1 MKLKAILEDE
11 LLNGEIKKKWEVFET
26 DEELWNFLLNAYGNR
41 YAQVNDEEAEEKEEK
56 KTSRKTKKSE

>member
-1 MKLKAILEDE
+1 
-11 LLNGEIKKKWEVFET
+11 
-26 DEELWNFLLNAYGNR
+26 LNAYGNR